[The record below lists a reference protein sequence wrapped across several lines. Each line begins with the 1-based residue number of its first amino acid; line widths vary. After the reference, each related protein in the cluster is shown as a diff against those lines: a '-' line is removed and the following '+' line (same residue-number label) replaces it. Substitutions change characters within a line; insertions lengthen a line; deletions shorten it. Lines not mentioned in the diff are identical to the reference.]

1 MNAVDEKPETGLA
14 THSAESCAAQA
25 RWALVPPSERLRIV
39 RTLRHL
45 IAGHADELAVA
56 AAAVAAR
63 PIAEKLVSEVL
74 PLADACAWLE
84 RRAEAVLATRKGGRE
99 GRPLWLTG
107 ATFEV
112 QRQPHGIVLVIGPG
126 NYPLFLP
133 AVHALH
139 ALVAGNAVLLK
150 PAPRTRAVALAFAD
164 LAYAAGLDPALLVVL
179 PVSADA
185 AREAI
190 DVGVDKVIFTGS
202 SRNGR
207 DVLAQLAATNTPAT
221 MELSGADAVFVFAD
235 ADLDLVTRALR
246 FGTRLNGGETC
257 IAPRRIFVADSI
269 AAELR
274 ARLVA
279 AGVASLPIRRFTDA
293 SEALQLASTPFA
305 LGASIFTRDTDAA
318 EQLAA
323 RFKTGFVTINDLIV
337 PTADPRLPFG
347 GVKASGYGS
356 TRGDEG
362 LLEMTFPHVVSIRRG
377 KSHPHFDE
385 PGANDARIFSAYIAA
400 AHGTGLRARL
410 HAISALFSALLKKSK
425 DTHPS

>member
-1 MNAVDEKPETGLA
+1 MNAVDEKPETGIA
-14 THSAESCAAQA
+14 THIADSCAAQA
-25 RWALVPPSERLRIV
+25 RWALTPLKERLQIV

-45 IAGHADELAVA
+45 IADHADELAVA

-74 PLADACAWLE
+74 PLAEACAWLE
-84 RRAEAVLATRKGGRE
+84 RRADAVLATRKGGRS
-99 GRPLWLTG
+99 GRPFWLAG

-139 ALVAGNAVLLK
+139 ALAAGNAVLLK
-150 PAPRTRAVALAFAD
+150 PAPRTQAVALAFAH
-164 LAYAAGLDPALLVVL
+164 LAYRAGLDPALLVVL

-190 DVGVDKVIFTGS
+190 DAGVDKVIFTGS
-202 SRNGR
+202 SKNGR

-246 FGTRLNGGETC
+246 FGTRLNEGETC
-257 IAPRRIFVADSI
+257 IAPRRVFVADGI

-274 ARLVA
+274 ARLA
-279 AGVASLPIRRFTDA
+279 EAGVTSLPIRRFTDPA
-293 SEALQLASTPFA
+293 EAMQLASTPFA

-318 EQLAA
+318 ERLAA

-356 TRGDEG
+356 TRGEEG

-385 PGANDARIFSAYIAA
+385 PGADDARIFSAYIAA

-410 HAISALFSALLKKSK
+410 HAFSELFSALLKKSK
-425 DTHPS
+425 DPNQS